1 MCFVCSAKWFCGETS
16 HFLWSLRGG
25 WSPNIWWPRNRFYG
39 EVVGG
44 AMGRPGVGWLLSIMG
59 WWRGSVEYYGGHTLS
74 LAWVSRCW
82 THTRNPLTG
91 GGSPLVGWWNK
102 TGVAIFL
109 QNIGETV
116 LFWSS
121 KKATKAAIG
130 YIYFLQFSLSENII
144 FFTMEVGY
152 SITFPQLSSST

>member
-1 MCFVCSAKWFCGETS
+1 MSHNTPIGNFYWQCALSVQLNDCVVRP
-16 HFLWSLRGG
+16 HFLWSLRGV
-25 WSPNIWWPRNRFYG
+25 WWPNIWWPRNRFYG

-91 GGSPLVGWWNK
+91 GGSPLVGWWNQ

-116 LFWSS
+116 LFWG
-121 KKATKAAIG
+121 KRKATKAAIG
-130 YIYFLQFSLSENII
+130 YIFFII
-144 FFTMEVGY
+144 QYIREH
-152 SITFPQLSSST
+152 

>member
-1 MCFVCSAKWFCGETS
+1 MIVWWDHISCG
-16 HFLWSLRGG
+16 LWGEGG
-25 WSPNIWWPRNRFYG
+25 SPNIWWPRNRFYG

-91 GGSPLVGWWNK
+91 GGSPLVGWWNQ

-116 LFWSS
+116 LFWG
-121 KKATKAAIG
+121 KRKATKAAIG
-130 YIYFLQFSLSENII
+130 FIFFVYNSVYQRTLYSDFSLWRWVI
-144 FFTMEVGY
+144 V
-152 SITFPQLSSST
+152 QLPHYYLI

>member
-1 MCFVCSAKWFCGETS
+1 MSHNTPIGIFYWKCVLSVLLNNCVVRP

-25 WSPNIWWPRNRFYG
+25 WWPNIWWPRNRFYG

-91 GGSPLVGWWNK
+91 GGSPLVGWWNQ

-116 LFWSS
+116 LFWG
-121 KKATKAAIG
+121 KRKATKAAIG
-130 YIYFLQFSLSENII
+130 YISFCLQFSLSENIRI
-144 FFTMEVGY
+144 
-152 SITFPQLSSST
+152 